1 MKLAEHPK
9 EIDVLEVGGTRLS
22 FKDIRSVVESFYTDV
37 AKHEILK
44 VPFSSVKDWPHHIE
58 RLTHFWWLRF
68 GGTPYMEVQYN
79 PVFKHLEAGFNAE
92 FLTEWLQLFKKTLD
106 STLTSEQATV
116 WLELAQ
122 RMGQALSQKNEMA
135 KAHLGQRP

>member
-1 MKLAEHPK
+1 MNLANPPK
-9 EIDVLEVGGTRLS
+9 ENDVLEVGGVTLA
-22 FKDIRSVVESFYTDV
+22 FKDVQSVVENFYTEV

-44 VPFSSVKDWPHHIE
+44 VPFSSVKDWSHHIE

-68 GGTPYMEVQYN
+68 GGSPYMDVQYN

-92 FLTEWLQLFKKTLD
+92 FLAEWLQLFKKTLF

-135 KAHLGQRP
+135 KAHLGRRP

>member
-9 EIDVLEVGGTRLS
+9 EMDVLEVGGTTLS

-37 AKHEILK
+37 AKHEVLK

-79 PVFKHLEAGFNAE
+79 PVFKHLEAGFNEA
-92 FLTEWLQLFKKTLD
+92 FLEKWLQLFKKTLF
-106 STLTSEQATV
+106 STLTSEQATI
-116 WLELAQ
+116 WFELAQ

-135 KAHLGQRP
+135 KAHVGKRP